1 MYTARTLFTLSFFSF
16 SSTFLGMGT
25 NFLRINRTVS
35 VRPIKRAAFIYR
47 PVLEITVLL
56 LKGYFCE
63 ITVGYLKG
71 DLDFPEGPLTLVPN
85 DERFM
90 LEDLVMRRHET
101 EADGDRKTSVA
112 QLRPFSQVQPWG
124 GKQTVQNWGPILELW
139 SA

>member
-1 MYTARTLFTLSFFSF
+1 M
-16 SSTFLGMGT
+16 
-25 NFLRINRTVS
+25 S

-56 LKGYFCE
+56 LRGYFCE

-90 LEDLVMRRHET
+90 LPMFPSSL
-101 EADGDRKTSVA
+101 GNTSNFEFLNPMFDSSFG
-112 QLRPFSQVQPWG
+112 Q
-124 GKQTVQNWGPILELW
+124 
-139 SA
+139 